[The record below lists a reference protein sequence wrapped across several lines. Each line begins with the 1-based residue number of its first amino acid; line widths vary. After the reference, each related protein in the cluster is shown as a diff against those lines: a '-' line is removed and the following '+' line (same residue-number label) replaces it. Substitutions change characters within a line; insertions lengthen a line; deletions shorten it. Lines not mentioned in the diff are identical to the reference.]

1 MQAGQ
6 RSLRVWSWL
15 FAAPALF
22 IVGFYLVYPALHTWY
37 LSFLDRRLERFV
49 GFENYVRLFATEAT
63 RTAIRNNLL
72 WLVTFTVFT
81 VAIGLLMAVLTDR
94 VRYEKVARSVMF
106 MPMAISFAGAGVI
119 WKFMYAYVPPGDPQ
133 IGLLNAVV
141 TWLGGEP
148 VAWLSERPWINNFA
162 LIAVGVWIWT
172 GFCMVILSAAYKG
185 IPRELLEAARVDG
198 ANEWQVFWRVSLP
211 SIAPTVVVVATT
223 MVINVLKVFDVIYV
237 MTNGSFGTE
246 VLANRMYKEM
256 FQFRNPHTAS
266 AIAVVLFVAVLPAM
280 IMNVRRLREESG
292 AGRQRPSLLERLR
305 ERRQQRVLAEAA
317 EPPSRRL
324 PSTPVSE
331 GPGALPPAT
340 PAVPPASA
348 SVKAAKTE
356 AATPP
361 GFAKLGRLLSR
372 SLVHLVVIAVCLAW
386 ILPTVGLLVSSFRP
400 AHQVARSGWWTVF
413 ADPFNPDNYTLAN
426 YQNVLSTQGMWQ
438 SLWDSFLITVPSTL
452 LPMVIAALAAF
463 AFAWLP
469 LRGRGA
475 WFALVVALLVVP
487 LQMTLIPILRL
498 YSQLGLAGSLPGV
511 WLAHT
516 GYGLPF
522 AIYLL
527 RNFFASLPRDLF
539 EAAAIDG
546 ASPLGMFFRVALP
559 MSVPAL
565 ASLGIFQ
572 FLWVWNDLLVALIYL
587 GGTGGPV
594 PLTLKLSSLV
604 GSFGQQW
611 HVLTAAAFVTMV
623 VPLIVF
629 FALQRY
635 FVRGIL
641 AGAVK
646 G

>member
-6 RSLRVWSWL
+6 RSLRLWSWL
-15 FAAPALF
+15 FAAPAIG
-22 IVGFYLVYPALHTWY
+22 IVAFYLVYPALHTTY
-37 LSFLDRRLERFV
+37 LSFLDRRLENFV
-49 GFENYVRLFATEAT
+49 GLDNYIRLFTTEAT

-72 WLVTFTVFT
+72 WLVAFTVFT
-81 VAIGLLMAVLTDR
+81 VGIGLLMAVLTDR
-94 VRYEKVARSVMF
+94 VRYENVARSIMF

-119 WKFMYAYVPPGDPQ
+119 WKFMYAYMPAGDAQ
-133 IGLLNAVV
+133 IGLLNAIVV
-141 TWLGGEP
+141 ALGGEP
-148 VAWLSERPWINNFA
+148 IGWLTERPWINNFA

-185 IPRELLEAARVDG
+185 IPKELMEAARVDG

-211 SIAPTVVVVATT
+211 SILPTVIVVATT
-223 MVINVLKVFDVIYV
+223 MIINVLKIFDIIYV

-256 FQFRNPHTAS
+256 FQFRSPHMAS

-280 IMNVRRLREESG
+280 LMNVRRLREESG
-292 AGRQRPSLLERLR
+292 RGGGAPRRTLWERLR
-305 ERRQQRVLAEAA
+305 DRLRVKPAVAEAA
-317 EPPSRRL
+317 GASMAHVPTPKPGLFESVPVLGKIARLTSRGVL
-324 PSTPVSE
+324 
-331 GPGALPPAT
+331 
-340 PAVPPASA
+340 
-348 SVKAAKTE
+348 
-356 AATPP
+356 
-361 GFAKLGRLLSR
+361 
-372 SLVHLVVIAVCLAW
+372 HLVVIAVCLAW
-386 ILPTVGLLVSSFRP
+386 ILPTVGLLISSVRP
-400 AHQVARSGWWTVF
+400 AHHVARSGWWTIF
-413 ADPFNPDNYTLAN
+413 TDLFNPENYTLAN
-426 YQNVLSTQGMWQ
+426 YEHVLSTQGMWQ
-438 SLWDSFLITVPSTL
+438 SFLDSFLIAVPGTL
-452 LPMVIAALAAF
+452 LPMIIAAFAAF

-469 LRGRGA
+469 MRGRGF

-487 LQMTLIPILRL
+487 LQMTLIPILRA
-498 YSQLGLAGSLPGV
+498 YSNIGLAGTLPGI
-511 WLAHT
+511 WLAHA

-527 RNFFASLPRDLF
+527 RNFFASLPKELF

-546 ASPLGMFFRVALP
+546 ASPLGSFFRVALP

-587 GGTGGPV
+587 GGAGGPV
-594 PLTLKLSSLV
+594 PVTLKLSSLV
-604 GSFGQQW
+604 GSYGQEW

-629 FALQRY
+629 FTLQRY

>member
-1 MQAGQ
+1 MLLG
-6 RSLRVWSWL
+6 RHKFNGWSVA
-15 FAAPALF
+15 FAAPAIV
-22 IVGFYLVYPALHTWY
+22 IVGFYLVYPAIHTSY
-37 LSFLDRRLERFV
+37 LSFLDRRMENFV
-49 GFENYVRLFATEAT
+49 GWDNYVRLFTTEAT
-63 RTAIRNNLL
+63 RVAIRNNLL
-72 WLVTFTVFT
+72 WLAAFTVFT

-94 VRYEKVARSVMF
+94 LRYENAARSIMF

-119 WKFMYAYVPPGDPQ
+119 WKFMYAYMPAGDPQ
-133 IGLLNAVV
+133 IGLLNAIVV
-141 TWLGGEP
+141 AFGGEP
-148 VAWLSERPWINNFA
+148 VGWLVERPWINNFA

-185 IPRELLEAARVDG
+185 IPRELMEAARVDG

-211 SIAPTVVVVATT
+211 SILPTVIVVTTT
-223 MVINVLKVFDVIYV
+223 MVINVLKIFDIIYV

-256 FQFRNPHTAS
+256 FQFRNPPMAS

-280 IMNVRRLREESG
+280 IMNVRRLREDSG
-292 AGRQRPSLLERLR
+292 RRGDGGTRPSWR
-305 ERRQQRVLAEAA
+305 ERMRERFRRGPAVAEAA
-317 EPPSRRL
+317 GRPAPAAPAPR
-324 PSTPVSE
+324 
-331 GPGALPPAT
+331 PGLS
-340 PAVPPASA
+340 AVPWLARPA
-348 SVKAAKTE
+348 
-356 AATPP
+356 
-361 GFAKLGRLLSR
+361 RLLSR
-372 SLVHLVVIAVCLAW
+372 GIVHVVVIGLCLAW
-386 ILPTVGLLVSSFRP
+386 ILPTVGLLVSSVRP
-400 AHQVARSGWWTVF
+400 AHHVARSGWWTIF
-413 ADPFNPDNYTLAN
+413 ADLFNPANYTLAN
-426 YQNVLSTQGMWQ
+426 YRHVLSTQGMWQ
-438 SLWDSFLITVPSTL
+438 SFLDSFLVAVPGTL
-452 LPMVIAALAAF
+452 LPMAIAAFAAF

-469 LRGRGA
+469 MKGRGF

-487 LQMTLIPILRL
+487 LQMTLIPILRV
-498 YSQLGLAGSLPGV
+498 YNNIGLAGTLPGI

-527 RNFFASLPRDLF
+527 RNFFASLPKELF

-546 ASPLGMFFRVALP
+546 ASPLGAFFRLALP

-587 GGTGGPV
+587 GGAGGV
-594 PLTLKLSSLV
+594 TPLTLKLSSLV
-604 GSFGQQW
+604 GSYGQEW

>member
-1 MQAGQ
+1 MFGG
-6 RSLRVWSWL
+6 RRKFNMWSVL
-15 FAAPALF
+15 FAAPAIIF
-22 IVGFYLVYPALHTWY
+22 VGFYLIYPAVHTTF
-37 LSFLDRRLERFV
+37 LSFLDRRMENFV
-49 GFENYVRLFATEAT
+49 GLDNYVRLFTTEAT
-63 RTAIRNNLL
+63 KIAIRNNLL
-72 WLVTFTVFT
+72 WLVAFTVFT
-81 VAIGLLMAVLTDR
+81 VSIGLLMAVLTDR
-94 VRYEKVARSVMF
+94 MRYEKLARSIMF

-119 WKFMYAYVPPGDPQ
+119 WKFMYAYVPAGDAQ
-133 IGLLNAVV
+133 IGLLNAIVV
-141 TWLGGEP
+141 AFGGEP
-148 VAWLSERPWINNFA
+148 IGWLIERPWINNLA

-198 ANEWQVFWRVSLP
+198 ANEWQVFWRVSFP
-211 SIAPTVVVVATT
+211 SILPTVIVVATT
-223 MVINVLKVFDVIYV
+223 MILNVLKIFDIIYV

-256 FQFRNPHTAS
+256 FQFRNPPMAS
-266 AIAVVLFVAVLPAM
+266 AIAVVLFIAVLPAM
-280 IMNVRRLREESG
+280 IMNVKRLQEESG
-292 AGRQRPSLLERLR
+292 RGGDGPRRSLFERIR
-305 ERRQQRVLAEAA
+305 ARFRTTPAIAEAA
-317 EPPSRRL
+317 GKSPAYVPA
-324 PSTPVSE
+324 PK
-331 GPGALPPAT
+331 PGLFESVPAL
-340 PAVPPASA
+340 
-348 SVKAAKTE
+348 
-356 AATPP
+356 
-361 GFAKLGRLLSR
+361 GKLARFVSR
-372 SLVHLVVIAVCLAW
+372 SLVHIVVVAICLAW
-386 ILPTVGLLVSSFRP
+386 ILPTVGLLISSVRP
-400 AHQVARSGWWTVF
+400 AHHVAHSGWWTIF
-413 ADPFNPDNYTLAN
+413 TDFFNPENYTLAN
-426 YQNVLSTQGMWQ
+426 YEHVLSTQGMWQ
-438 SLWDSFLITVPSTL
+438 SFLDSFMVAVPGTLI
-452 LPMVIAALAAF
+452 PMAIAAFAAF

-469 LRGRGA
+469 MRGRGF

-487 LQMTLIPILRL
+487 LQMTLIPILRA
-498 YSQLGLAGSLPGV
+498 YNNIGLGGTLPGI
-511 WLAHT
+511 WLAHA

-527 RNFFASLPRDLF
+527 RNFFAALPKDLF

-546 ASPLGMFFRVALP
+546 ASPAGAFFRLVLP

-587 GGTGGPV
+587 GGAGGV
-594 PLTLKLSSLV
+594 TPLTLKLSSLV
-604 GSFGQQW
+604 GSYGQEW